1 MVVALVRYI
10 SDLNEKTARFARH
23 CVEHYTFVDLVY
35 SSKDGIDYAACAQW
49 GLTGEEWQDAIF
61 AALKELRVEM
71 HGQL

>member
-1 MVVALVRYI
+1 MVVLVRYI

-23 CVEHYTFVDLVY
+23 CVEKYTFVELVH
-35 SSKDGIDYAACAQW
+35 SSKDGIDYVACDAW

-71 HGQL
+71 HGKTG